1 MQPKTTVILGSDPT
15 DIARAADMLRRGD
28 LVAFPTETVY
38 GLGADA
44 TNDQAVASIFAA
56 KDRPSLNPLIAHV
69 PDVAAVAAL
78 CDIPPQAAALASAF
92 WPGALTLVLPLRAN
106 SGISQLVT
114 AGGNLLAVRVPDAP
128 IAQSILH
135 AAGRP
140 IAAPSANPSGRISPT
155 SAEHVM
161 AGLSG
166 RIDAVIDGG
175 PCPIGVESTIIGF
188 ADGPQLLRAGGV
200 PAEAIEA
207 CLGET
212 LAPAPTTETPIAPGQ
227 LASHYAPGAAVRLNA
242 VEADNEEFHIGFGE
256 VEGKIS
262 LSSTGDM
269 VEAAANLF
277 RLLHQAD
284 QSGKPIAVT
293 PIPNRGLGRA
303 INDRLRRAAAP
314 RG

>member
-1 MQPKTTVILGSDPT
+1 
-15 DIARAADMLRRGD
+15 MLRRGD